1 MPINEDM
8 MKRRN
13 LQRVPPWLS
22 QVKPTPLKRRQE
34 VKDDEVEK
42 LANVKATL
50 VRPIPINKTLM
61 LEVSCFPSMAPPSPS
76 FLGYKVSLPSPLSK
90 GKHLEEMVDKG
101 VGSGDYCN
109 KGISPCCSDKDFH
122 ASWDA
127 SISLHL
133 SASLWGC
140 QLVDLKEKSWLLKED
155 RAYEKIGSKVSNIGL
170 KRKFIFGSRFEME
183 LRKLKCFINYSFALG
198 KGRSGKSN

>member
-1 MPINEDM
+1 MHF
-8 MKRRN
+8 
-13 LQRVPPWLS
+13 
-22 QVKPTPLKRRQE
+22 VKPDGEANGTLHMILIGGTSMESIESTMRR
-34 VKDDEVEK
+34 VSDVEAK
-42 LANVKATL
+42 E
-50 VRPIPINKTLM
+50 
-61 LEVSCFPSMAPPSPS
+61 LEAGTIVIKESP
-76 FLGYKVSLPSPLSK
+76 
-90 GKHLEEMVDKG
+90 
-101 VGSGDYCN
+101 
-109 KGISPCCSDKDFH
+109 PCCSDKDFH

>member
-22 QVKPTPLKRRQE
+22 QVNPTPLKRRQE
-34 VKDDEVEK
+34 VRDDEVEK

-61 LEVSCFPSMAPPSPS
+61 LEASCFPSMAPPSPS

-90 GKHLEEMVDKG
+90 GKHLEERVDKG

-109 KGISPCCSDKDFH
+109 KGISPLF
-122 ASWDA
+122 
-127 SISLHL
+127 
-133 SASLWGC
+133 
-140 QLVDLKEKSWLLKED
+140 
-155 RAYEKIGSKVSNIGL
+155 KVSNIGL
-170 KRKFIFGSRFEME
+170 KRKSIFGSRFEME